1 MKRAVFFLCLLIS
14 MMVIPSKAFTWGIA
28 THAFFFHEL
37 GRRYGYYNLQEI
49 YGAMLPDLFNV
60 RYESPYRDYMWEQTH
75 ERFDKLVDKAYEGR
89 LKAFVFGFVGHNAFW
104 GADNIANEGYVGEK
118 IDSFRTETD
127 FEDRLNEFLDGHG
140 INGELGT
147 ELAPLLAENFVET
160 AIDFLVVQ
168 NEAPATALR
177 IVLSAEL
184 RSYRIPFALV
194 RAYAWDLARDHPG
207 LSLFKAYRVIVDA
220 ERGYRDLVRLYGGIL
235 MQDES
240 TAFNLLVAQGVG
252 LAEAFL

>member
-1 MKRAVFFLCLLIS
+1 M
-14 MMVIPSKAFTWGIA
+14 
-28 THAFFFHEL
+28 
-37 GRRYGYYNLQEI
+37 
-49 YGAMLPDLFNV
+49 
-60 RYESPYRDYMWEQTH
+60 
-75 ERFDKLVDKAYEGR
+75 
-89 LKAFVFGFVGHNAFW
+89 
-104 GADNIANEGYVGEK
+104 
-118 IDSFRTETD
+118 
-127 FEDRLNEFLDGHG
+127 
-140 INGELGT
+140 
-147 ELAPLLAENFVET
+147 LAENFVET

-184 RSYRIPFALV
+184 RSYRIPFGLV

-252 LAEAFL
+252 LAEAFLKARTGEHVPVPPELLAEFFQLAIINVESNYADAVMDALDELD